1 MNITMNLATL
11 LVSLIA
17 CYFIYV
23 LNRKTNFTFTS
34 VVALIVGIII
44 GLVFKGSTSYV
55 AVLGTIYT
63 RVISMMVIP
72 LLMVSLIKSIYSM
85 QSLKQLKKIGSKSL
99 FWLLFQTFLAAIV
112 GAALAVGSGIGKG
125 SHLSVVNG
133 FKAEKIPHFTEVI
146 TDFFSDNLFTSM
158 AEGKVIPIVFFSI
171 IVGIAVVALSS
182 KRPGSMKTF
191 KSFIDDCHDI
201 VYQIIRVIIK
211 FLPYSIIFLM
221 ADTIGTS
228 DAKALM
234 PLVTIIVL
242 AFVGCFSHMYVTDS
256 LLLKFVAKRSP
267 VQYFKNIMPA
277 QLMAFSSRSS
287 SGTLPLYV
295 ECLTKKEGVS
305 ENIAN
310 FVGPLGTTVGMSGC
324 AGIWPP
330 LLSIY
335 AMNSLGMNVSFLQIA
350 VIVLLCPVVSLGTA
364 GVPGGGI
371 MLATAMF
378 VTLGLPVELVSI
390 FAGIDAFADM
400 ARTTTNVTSSMVA
413 ATLVN
418 ASENKVAVAD
428 SPKTKPAMA

>member
-1 MNITMNLATL
+1 MNVTMNLTTL
-11 LVSLIA
+11 LVSLVA

-23 LNRKTNFTFTS
+23 LNKKTNFTFTS
-34 VVALIVGIII
+34 VVALIVGIVI
-44 GLVFKGSTSYV
+44 GLIFKGDTSYV

-99 FWLLFQTFLAAIV
+99 FWLLFQTLLAAIV

-133 FKAEKIPHFTEVI
+133 FKVEKIPKFTEVI

-182 KRPGSMKTF
+182 KRPKSMKTF
-191 KSFIDDCHDI
+191 KAFIDDCHDI

-242 AFVGCFSHMYVTDS
+242 AFVGCFFHMYVTDS
-256 LLLKFVAKRSP
+256 ILLKLVAKRSP

-305 ENIAN
+305 ESIAN

-335 AMNSLGMNVSFLQIA
+335 AMNSLGMNVSLLQVV

-390 FAGIDAFADM
+390 FAGIDAFANM